1 MAETVSVKISRDAK
15 LLLDTI
21 HQKLRS
27 SGVKVTEQKILD
39 ALIEYSDVN
48 VVRKLIKKEE
58 NVAISML
65 KKPVHWG
72 IADSSEDI
80 DRYLYGG
87 T

>member
-15 LLLDTI
+15 ILLDTI

-27 SGVKVTEQKILD
+27 SGVKITEQKILD

-58 NVAISML
+58 NIALSML

-72 IADSSEDI
+72 IEDSSEDI

>member
-21 HQKLRS
+21 HQKLRT
-27 SGVKVTEQKILD
+27 SGVKITEQKILD

-48 VVRKLIKKEE
+48 VIRKIIKKEE
-58 NVAISML
+58 NVALSIL
-65 KKPVHWG
+65 KKPVRWG
-72 IADSSEDI
+72 IEDSSEDI

>member
-1 MAETVSVKISRDAK
+1 MVIKSVGFEVKI
-15 LLLDTI
+15 
-21 HQKLRS
+21 
-27 SGVKVTEQKILD
+27 TEQKILD

-58 NVAISML
+58 NIALSML

-72 IADSSEDI
+72 IEDSSEDI
-80 DRYLYGG
+80 DRYVYGG

>member
-1 MAETVSVKISRDAK
+1 MVETVSVKISRDAK
-15 LLLDTI
+15 ILLDTI